1 MFICAARELFF
12 GDFMTMTR
20 MDVNEAFKIGL
31 MMRYP
36 KEDIR
41 DILSTI

>member
-1 MFICAARELFF
+1 
-12 GDFMTMTR
+12 MTMTR
-20 MDVNEAFKIGL
+20 MDVNEAFKRGL
-31 MMRYP
+31 LMRYP